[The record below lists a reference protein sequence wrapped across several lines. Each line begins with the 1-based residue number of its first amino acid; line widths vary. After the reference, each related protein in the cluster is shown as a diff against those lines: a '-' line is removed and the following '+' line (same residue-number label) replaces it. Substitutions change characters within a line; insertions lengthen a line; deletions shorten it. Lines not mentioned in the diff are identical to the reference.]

1 MSAIDFRVKNGLVV
15 NEGVQILSTTASTN
29 KDTGALIVEGG
40 VGIETRL
47 NVGTD
52 LAVSGNTTLTGTL
65 AVNNPSI
72 TTTSTG
78 TATVFNANA
87 TTLNIGQAA
96 TTVSIGQ
103 TSGTTTVRNALTIG
117 GAFTSNSGAASFQPS
132 NASITISPTG
142 SGTVT
147 LNPTTLGT
155 INNMS
160 IGATTASTGR
170 FTNTTITGTLTAGGV
185 TGTIGQALV
194 STGTGIQWATPN
206 SINFGTTN
214 VTIPTVNGNIT
225 ATVNG
230 TLVTTWTNTNINIPL
245 TTGSTSTTTGALT
258 VAGGV
263 GIGERLYA
271 GSIQNTPIGT
281 VQRSSGAFT
290 TLTSNAAT
298 TFTAGT
304 ASTNTSSGTLIV
316 TGGIG
321 VTGAVNTGLSSTFAG
336 FSSTSTTT
344 ISPSNASVA
353 ISPTGTGTVTMA
365 PATLGSINNMS
376 IGATTASTGAFTT
389 LTSSSTTTFSP
400 SNASVAISPTG
411 TGTVTMAPA
420 TLGSINNM
428 SIGATTASTG
438 RFTTGAFTQATGTA
452 PFTVASTTLVSNLNA
467 NLLNGFNSAQA
478 STVSTVAVRDASG
491 DINVRLVRSEFA
503 NQTTISGAM
512 AFRINNS
519 TDNFVRF
526 CSDTAAIRTFLD
538 VPTRAG
544 GNASGTWAISITGN
558 ANTASTAVNLS
569 TTRADWSTNGTI
581 NAVVG
586 QLAWKN
592 FGNNHTIFDASN
604 STSPQGTAVNNTNA
618 AIAWTGSYP
627 TLMGW
632 NGTSTYGV
640 RVDSARVSD
649 NTSGNAATVTNG
661 VYTVGNQDIGGTKNF
676 TTATVHTPATLG
688 GTLGNTSL
696 YQSFRGSNGNSNFLD
711 TFMLRTSAG
720 GDWTTA
726 GTRIQQR
733 IDSTWMGYQQFNGT
747 SNLGGIEWGSGTTT
761 SSPQA
766 ISARMRLDSSGSLRL
781 LANIA
786 STTTTTGTL
795 IVTGGVGISGQL
807 TVGTI
812 VETSSIA
819 YKENINPIDN
829 ALNKVLKLVGV
840 TYDRKDG
847 SKINEAGLIAEEVAE
862 VIPNIVSEK
871 DGKPEGIQ
879 YTKLTAYLIECIKEL
894 NAKIERL
901 EGKK

>member
-1 MSAIDFRVKNGLVV
+1 MSAIDFRVKNGLIV

-65 AVNNPSI
+65 AVNSPSI

-78 TATVFNANA
+78 TATVFNTNA

-103 TSGTTTVRNALTIG
+103 TSGTTTIRNALTIG

-147 LNPTTLGT
+147 LNPATLGT

-185 TGTIGQALV
+185 TGTTGQALV
-194 STGTGIQWATPN
+194 STGTGIEWATPN

-214 VTIPTVNGNIT
+214 VTIPVVNGNIT

-316 TGGIG
+316 TGGMG

-353 ISPTGTGTVTMA
+353 ISPSGTGTVTMA
-365 PATLGSINNMS
+365 PATLGSINNMT
-376 IGATTASTGAFTT
+376 IGASTASTGAFTT
-389 LTSSSTTTFSP
+389 LTTSSTTTFSP
-400 SNASVAISPTG
+400 ANAVVTLSPSG

-452 PFTVASTTLVSNLNA
+452 PFTVASTTVVTNLNA
-467 NLLNGFNSAQA
+467 DLLDGFNSATA
-478 STVSTVAVRDASG
+478 STVSTVVLRDSSG

-503 NQTTISGAM
+503 NQNTISGAM
-512 AFRINNS
+512 AFRINNTS
-519 TDNFVRF
+519 DNFVRF
-526 CSDTAAIRTFLD
+526 CSDTPAIRTYLD
-538 VPTRAG
+538 VPTRTG
-544 GNASGTWAISITGN
+544 GNATGTWNISI
-558 ANTASTAVNLS
+558 
-569 TTRADWSTNGTI
+569 D
-581 NAVVG
+581 
-586 QLAWKN
+586 
-592 FGNNHTIFDASN
+592 
-604 STSPQGTAVNNTNA
+604 
-618 AIAWTGSYP
+618 
-627 TLMGW
+627 
-632 NGTSTYGV
+632 
-640 RVDSARVSD
+640 
-649 NTSGNAATVTNG
+649 GNAATVTNG
-661 VYTVGNQDIGGTKNF
+661 VYTVGAQSIGGVKTF
-676 TTATVHTPATLG
+676 TDNVFLG
-688 GTLGNTSL
+688 NNTSL
-696 YQSFRGSNGNSNFLD
+696 RQTSTLNWSGDPGSGVGKLEYHSDRWYIVAGSNSNRIAQFRRNNTDVSHIDNNGAYNGNVI
-711 TFMLRTSAG
+711 
-720 GDWTTA
+720 GDVSGNA
-726 GTRIQQR
+726 GTV
-733 IDSTWMGYQQFNGT
+733 TNGVYTVGDQTIGGVKTFSSVPIISAT
-747 SNLGGIEWGSGTTT
+747 SGTMTFGDSGTTKRGIMGT
-761 SSPQA
+761 VGGSDQWFFGGGATAVNAGFLEIATGDDAGTEPIHVRQYQGGTPLTGT
-766 ISARMRLDSSGSLRL
+766 ITRTLTLLDGSGNTTMPGSL
-781 LANIA
+781 
-786 STTTTTGTL
+786 
-795 IVTGGVGISGQL
+795 
-807 TVGTI
+807 TVAGTI
-812 VETSSIA
+812 TEQSSIV
-819 YKENINPIDN
+819 YKENVNPIDD

-847 SKINEAGLIAEEVAE
+847 SRINEAGLIAEEVAE